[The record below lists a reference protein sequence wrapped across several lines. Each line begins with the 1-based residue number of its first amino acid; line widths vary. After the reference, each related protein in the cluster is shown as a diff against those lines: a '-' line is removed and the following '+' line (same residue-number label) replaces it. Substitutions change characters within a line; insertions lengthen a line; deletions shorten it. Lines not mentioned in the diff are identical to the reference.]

1 MVNISLNALLHIHVN
16 FRIVDYLW
24 CFFCEFKVEIVW
36 FLIFFT
42 MLINDLSIYFL
53 IEPPLFFMSRQYL
66 QYSLQK
72 MNASGLCLN
81 STFNRHD
88 KGRLVS
94 VDHKL
99 ESCQRRSQAW
109 ISKVISLHYH
119 ELYMKHGIYEHYI
132 EITFSGRRRGVNWIN
147 LLESKIIDLGEKATD
162 EGRTRANA
170 ARGPWTYSCY
180 TRGQTELIGVQT
192 GIPQTSATKNNN
204 KNSGYFFSWFAL
216 YSINCSSPRAILLSE
231 KKTLLIFYEIIW
243 LLQKIWTS
251 MKYKFSQQL
260 SMLILSIVGLIF
272 YCQRYVTERP
282 LRWGD
287 D

>member
-162 EGRTRANA
+162 EGWRKNESEGSVNLFMLHQGTD
-170 ARGPWTYSCY
+170 WTY
-180 TRGQTELIGVQT
+180 R
-192 GIPQTSATKNNN
+192 
-204 KNSGYFFSWFAL
+204 
-216 YSINCSSPRAILLSE
+216 SPNWNPPNIR
-231 KKTLLIFYEIIW
+231 
-243 LLQKIWTS
+243 
-251 MKYKFSQQL
+251 YKEQ
-260 SMLILSIVGLIF
+260 
-272 YCQRYVTERP
+272 
-282 LRWGD
+282 
-287 D
+287 

>member
-1 MVNISLNALLHIHVN
+1 M
-16 FRIVDYLW
+16 DYLW
-24 CFFCEFKVEIVW
+24 CFFVNLKWRSFDFW
-36 FLIFFT
+36 FFFT

-72 MNASGLCLN
+72 MNASGLCLY

-99 ESCQRRSQAW
+99 ESCRRRSQAW

-162 EGRTRANA
+162 EGRMRANA

-251 MKYKFSQQL
+251 MKYKFSHQL
-260 SMLILSIVGLIF
+260 SMLILSMVGLIF

>member
-1 MVNISLNALLHIHVN
+1 
-16 FRIVDYLW
+16 
-24 CFFCEFKVEIVW
+24 
-36 FLIFFT
+36 
-42 MLINDLSIYFL
+42 
-53 IEPPLFFMSRQYL
+53 
-66 QYSLQK
+66 
-72 MNASGLCLN
+72 
-81 STFNRHD
+81 
-88 KGRLVS
+88 
-94 VDHKL
+94 
-99 ESCQRRSQAW
+99 
-109 ISKVISLHYH
+109 
-119 ELYMKHGIYEHYI
+119 MKHGIYEHYI

-251 MKYKFSQQL
+251 MKYKFSHQL
-260 SMLILSIVGLIF
+260 SMLILSMVGLIF